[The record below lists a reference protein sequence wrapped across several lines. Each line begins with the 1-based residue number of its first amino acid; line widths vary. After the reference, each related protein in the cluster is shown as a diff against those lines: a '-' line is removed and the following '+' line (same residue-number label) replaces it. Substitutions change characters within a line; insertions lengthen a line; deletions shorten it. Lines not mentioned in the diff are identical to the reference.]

1 MRSPAKEDAVRDFVG
16 YGGTPPDPRWPG
28 KARIALNFNLNY
40 EAGGETSVDDGDVG
54 SEGMLNDIGFP
65 SYAGIRS
72 PLAESAFEYG
82 SRVGVWRVLAI
93 LKRFKVRSSILGVVR
108 ALERNP
114 QVVRA
119 FIAQGH
125 EIVSH
130 GWHWIDYHQVDEA
143 TEREHISRAVDA
155 VAALSAVGA
164 VGWMTGRPGPNTR
177 RLLALTGRGLYD
189 RDYLGDE
196 LPFWLEVAGRP
207 HLVIPYSYETN
218 DNRFNENSG
227 FNTAADFAQY
237 MIDCFET
244 LYEEG
249 AISPRLMSV
258 GLHDRLIGRPGR
270 APGLVRFL
278 DHVRKR
284 ERVWIC
290 TGREIADHWLAV
302 HPPPP

>member
-1 MRSPAKEDAVRDFVG
+1 VRDFVG
-16 YGGTPPDPRWPG
+16 YAGTPPDPQWPG

-40 EAGGETSVDDGDVG
+40 EAGGENTVDDGDVG

-65 SYAGIRS
+65 SYVGIRS

-82 SRVGVWRVLAI
+82 SRVGVGRVLDI
-93 LKRFKVRSSILGVVR
+93 LKRFEVRASVLGVVR

-114 QVVRA
+114 QVVRV
-119 FIAQGH
+119 FISEGH

-130 GWHWIDYHQVDEA
+130 GWRWIDYHQVDEA
-143 TEREHISRAVDA
+143 TERDHIRRAVDA
-155 VAALSAVGA
+155 IATLSLVGA
-164 VGWMTGRPGPNTR
+164 IGWMTGRPGPNTR
-177 RLLALTGRGLYD
+177 RLLAQTGRVLYD

-196 LPFWLEVAGRP
+196 LPFWLHVAGRP

-227 FNTAADFAQY
+227 FHTAADFAQY
-237 MIDCFET
+237 MIDCFDT

-278 DHVRKR
+278 EHVRR
-284 ERVWIC
+284 RDRVWIC
-290 TGREIADHWLAV
+290 TGREIAEHWLAT
-302 HPPPP
+302 HPPPR

>member
-1 MRSPAKEDAVRDFVG
+1 
-16 YGGTPPDPRWPG
+16 
-28 KARIALNFNLNY
+28 
-40 EAGGETSVDDGDVG
+40 
-54 SEGMLNDIGFP
+54 
-65 SYAGIRS
+65 
-72 PLAESAFEYG
+72 
-82 SRVGVWRVLAI
+82 
-93 LKRFKVRSSILGVVR
+93 VVR

-114 QVVRA
+114 HVVRA

-130 GWHWIDYHQVDEA
+130 GWRWIDYHQVDEA

>member
-1 MRSPAKEDAVRDFVG
+1 MRSPVKEGAVRDFVG
-16 YGGTPPDPRWPG
+16 YGGSPPDPRWPG

-40 EAGGETSVDDGDVG
+40 EAGGEISVDDGDVG

-65 SYAGIRS
+65 SYTGIRS

-82 SRVGVWRVLAI
+82 SRVGVWRVLGI
-93 LKRFKVRSSILGVVR
+93 LKRFEVRASILGVAR

-119 FIAQGH
+119 FVAEGH

-130 GWHWIDYHQVDEA
+130 GWRWIDYHQVDEA
-143 TEREHISRAVDA
+143 TEREHIIRAVDA
-155 VAALSAVGA
+155 VAALSAVAA
-164 VGWMTGRPGPNTR
+164 VGWMTGRPGQNTR
-177 RLLALTGRGLYD
+177 RLLAQTGRVLYD

-196 LPFWLEVAGRP
+196 LPFWLDVAGRP

-290 TGREIADHWLAV
+290 TGREIADHWLAT
-302 HPPPP
+302 HPPPR